1 VFPANYHVYHSDRPD
16 GYEGVFVACQ
26 DTIPSC
32 NVQLDEASCEI
43 VACKI
48 QLPNQPSL
56 VICSVYRPPL
66 SNLTYLVELCQQL
79 ECIR

>member
-1 VFPANYHVYHSDRPD
+1 MVMEV
-16 GYEGVFVACQ
+16 CQ

-32 NVQLDEASCEI
+32 NVQLAETSSEI

-48 QLPNQPSL
+48 QLSNQPPL
-56 VICSVYRPPL
+56 VIYSVYQPPL

-79 ECIR
+79 E